1 MYSNMV
7 ALCGI
12 IYMMSSKKQRTRE
25 NILDAA
31 QRLLVERGY
40 YQVGLEKVAREAG
53 VSRQAIYLHFKSKAD
68 LLVAVAQYSD
78 DVAGTSEILRPVREA
93 KTALECL
100 NEGVSAYAVVEPLI
114 YDIASVIYSA
124 RQSDSAA
131 EAAWQDR
138 MTSRRENIKRVIER
152 LQKEGF
158 LAPGWTLDEAV
169 DFTWALLSVHTYEY
183 LVIERGW
190 TIEQFVRHLRTVL
203 RHSIVKSPNAVTK

>member
-1 MYSNMV
+1 MV

-12 IYMMSSKKQRTRE
+12 IYRMSSKKQRTRE

-31 QRLLVERGY
+31 QRLLVEHGY
-40 YQVGLEKVAREAG
+40 FQVGLEKVAREAG
-53 VSRQAIYLHFKSKAD
+53 ISRQAIYLHFKSKAD

-93 KTALECL
+93 KTALEGL
-100 NEGVSAYAVVEPLI
+100 DKGVSAYAVVEPLI

-124 RQSDSAA
+124 RKSDSAA

-138 MTSRRENIKRVIER
+138 MTSRRENIKRDIER
-152 LQKEGF
+152 LQEEGF

-183 LVIERGW
+183 LVIERSW

-203 RHSIVKSPNAVTK
+203 RRSIVKSPNAVTK